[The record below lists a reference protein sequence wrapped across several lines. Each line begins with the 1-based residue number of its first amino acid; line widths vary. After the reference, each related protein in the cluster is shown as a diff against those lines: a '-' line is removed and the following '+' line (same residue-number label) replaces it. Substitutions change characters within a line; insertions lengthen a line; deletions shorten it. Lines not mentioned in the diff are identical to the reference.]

1 EGNKRAA
8 LERLEALIEAARRAP
23 VPRRATRPTRASKE
37 KRLSGKVHS
46 GRTKQLR
53 GRVRGDD

>member
-1 EGNKRAA
+1 MPRKMRRLALRSVLSARAA
-8 LERLEALIEAARRAP
+8 EEALTVVETFSLDA
-23 VPRRATRPTRASKE
+23 
-37 KRLSGKVHS
+37 